1 MKISL
6 GGRAATLTAMT
17 GWLLV
22 RWLHVL
28 AMAFFV
34 GGQLLLAVAV
44 VPVER
49 RSPDRERLR
58 AIARRFGYGTLVAI
72 AVLLATGS
80 ALASH
85 GHRWG
90 DGTLHAKLALVVL
103 VAVLVVW
110 HMRRPAMH
118 ALEGAIFLVSLAIVW
133 LGLTLA
139 HG

>member
-1 MKISL
+1 MGDL
-6 GGRAATLTAMT
+6 
-17 GWLLV
+17 WLAV

-34 GGQLLLAVAV
+34 GGQLLLVVAV

-49 RSPDRERLR
+49 RAADRDRLR

-72 AVLLATGS
+72 AVLVATG
-80 ALASH
+80 AAMASH
-85 GHRWG
+85 YPLW
-90 DGTLHAKLALVVL
+90 DDETLQVKLALVAL

-110 HMRRPAMH
+110 HIRRPAMH
-118 ALEGAIFLVSLAIVW
+118 ALEAAIFVLSLVIVW

-139 HG
+139 HGGA

>member
-1 MKISL
+1 MDELWL
-6 GGRAATLTAMT
+6 GI
-17 GWLLV
+17 
-22 RWLHVL
+22 RWLHLV

-34 GGQLLLAVAV
+34 GGQLLLVVAV

-49 RSPDRERLR
+49 QSPDRERLR

-72 AVLLATGS
+72 GVLIATGT

-85 GHRWG
+85 FHQWES
-90 DGTLHAKLALVVL
+90 GTLQLKLGLVAL

-118 ALEGAIFLVSLAIVW
+118 VLEAAIFLVSLAIVW
-133 LGLTLA
+133 LGLSLA
-139 HG
+139 H

>member
-1 MKISL
+1 MSD
-6 GGRAATLTAMT
+6 A
-17 GWLLV
+17 WLAV
-22 RWLHVL
+22 RWLHVI

-34 GGQLLLAVAV
+34 GGQLLLVVAV

-49 RSPDRERLR
+49 RGPDRERLR

-80 ALASH
+80 AMASH
-85 GHRWG
+85 THLWG
-90 DGTLHAKLALVVL
+90 NGTLQLKLALVAV

-110 HMRRPAMH
+110 HILRPTMH
-118 ALEGAIFLVSLAIVW
+118 ALEGSVFVLSLAIVW

-139 HG
+139 HGTS